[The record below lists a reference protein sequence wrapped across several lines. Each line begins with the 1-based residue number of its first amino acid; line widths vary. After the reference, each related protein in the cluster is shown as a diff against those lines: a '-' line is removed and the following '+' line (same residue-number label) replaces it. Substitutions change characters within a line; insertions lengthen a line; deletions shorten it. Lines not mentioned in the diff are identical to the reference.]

1 MLDALS
7 HIGIAVR
14 DLEEALGVYRDI
26 LGLDTI
32 EIKELPDRGLKV
44 AILDSGNTKVELLE
58 GVSPD
63 SAISR
68 FLDKRGPGIHH
79 LCFKVRNI
87 DQSLKKL
94 SGAGIRLID
103 KEARAGAEG
112 KPVAFLH
119 PSSTNGVLI
128 ELEQE

>member
-1 MLDALS
+1 MLDGLS

-26 LGLDTI
+26 LGLDVT
-32 EIKELPDRGLKV
+32 EIKELPGRGLKV
-44 AILDSGNTKVELLE
+44 AILDSGNTNVELLE
-58 GVSPD
+58 GISPD

-68 FLDKRGPGIHH
+68 FIDKRGPGIHH
-79 LCFKVRNI
+79 LCFKVSNI
-87 DQSLKKL
+87 DRSLENL

-103 KEARAGAEG
+103 KKARAGAEG

-119 PSSTNGVLI
+119 PSSAKGVLI

>member
-1 MLDALS
+1 MLDGLS

-14 DLEEALGVYRDI
+14 DLEEALCIYRDI
-26 LGLDTI
+26 LGLETAGAR
-32 EIKELPDRGLKV
+32 ELPDRGLRV

-58 GVSPD
+58 GTSPD

-68 FLDKRGPGIHH
+68 FIEKRGPGIHH
-79 LCFKVRNI
+79 LCFRVRNI
-87 DQSLKKL
+87 DRSLEQL
-94 SGAGIRLID
+94 AGAGIRLID
-103 KEARAGAEG
+103 KEARPGAEG